1 MPIDMNT
8 VSGSYVFDNYQLN
21 SELIILLIALVYYL
35 KKHNKTLILH
45 LILCRLLHANRCH
58 ARTK

>member
-45 LILCRLLHANRCH
+45 IIL
-58 ARTK
+58 